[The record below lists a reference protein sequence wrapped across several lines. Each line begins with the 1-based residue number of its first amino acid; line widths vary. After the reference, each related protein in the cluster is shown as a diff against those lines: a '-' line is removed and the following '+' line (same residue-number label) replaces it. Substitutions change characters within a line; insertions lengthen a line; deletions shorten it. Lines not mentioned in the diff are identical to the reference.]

1 MLAQNLVEKCA
12 QLAFEKKAQRVVSL
26 DLQGISMVADYFV
39 ICTGGN
45 SQQVKAI
52 CDHIKEKL
60 QEQEHISCLRIEG
73 YEQGR
78 WILMDYGSVIVHI
91 FQEEERLY
99 YNLERLWGDA
109 PTTLY
114 SVDGEKKKRTTN
126 KK

>member
-1 MLAQNLVEKCA
+1 MITEELVEKCA

-26 DLQGISMVADYFV
+26 DLRGISVVADYFL
-39 ICTGGN
+39 ICTGSN

-52 CDHIKEKL
+52 CDHIEEKL
-60 QEQEHISCLRIEG
+60 KEENETSCLRIEG

-109 PTTLY
+109 PVSYTHL
-114 SVDGEKKKRTTN
+114 
-126 KK
+126 